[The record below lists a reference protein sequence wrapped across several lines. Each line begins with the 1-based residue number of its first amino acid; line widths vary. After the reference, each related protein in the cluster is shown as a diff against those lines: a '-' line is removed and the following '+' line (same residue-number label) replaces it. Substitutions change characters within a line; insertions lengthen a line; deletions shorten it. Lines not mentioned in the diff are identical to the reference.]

1 MFILCRKLKLLK
13 RPLEDLNKLHFSHIF
28 ERVSRAEAEL
38 ENLQTTLQAN
48 RDHPLSSCY
57 RISS

>member
-38 ENLQTTLQAN
+38 ENFRQLFRLIGIILS
-48 RDHPLSSCY
+48 PLATG
-57 RISS
+57 